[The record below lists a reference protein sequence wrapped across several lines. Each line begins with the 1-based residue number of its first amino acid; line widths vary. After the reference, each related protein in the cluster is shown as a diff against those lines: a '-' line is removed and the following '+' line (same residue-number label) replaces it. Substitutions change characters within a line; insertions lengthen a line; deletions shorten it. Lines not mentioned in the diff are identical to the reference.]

1 MFWLKLALDRN
12 TGLGNRKSVI
22 GIVGITF
29 GQNGLGLF
37 LEGRR
42 TRLDNFSIS
51 AWISNKV
58 QKQKNYKND
67 EIYYDYII
75 LYTKILYSSNIYTFT
90 RTPRRTNSFSIFCK
104 TQKKIK
110 IEKKKT
116 KRKRIPRNICATFAE
131 IHLHFKRIAIKLYLL
146 KLN

>member
-1 MFWLKLALDRN
+1 MFWLKLALDRK
-12 TGLGNRKSVI
+12 TGIGNRKSVI
-22 GIVGITF
+22 GRVGITL

-37 LEGRR
+37 LDGRR

-75 LYTKILYSSNIYTFT
+75 LYTLLYSSNIYTFT
-90 RTPRRTNSFSIFCK
+90 HTPRRTNSFSIFCK
-104 TQKKIK
+104 IQKNQNW
-110 IEKKKT
+110 KKKQ

>member
-12 TGLGNRKSVI
+12 TGIGNRKSVI
-22 GIVGITF
+22 GRVGITF

-37 LEGRR
+37 LDGRR

-90 RTPRRTNSFSIFCK
+90 HTPRRTNSFSIFCK
-104 TQKKIK
+104 IQKNQNW
-110 IEKKKT
+110 KKKT
-116 KRKRIPRNICATFAE
+116 KTKTNPQKHMRNICWNPFT
-131 IHLHFKRIAIKLYLL
+131 L
-146 KLN
+146 